1 MKEEKL
7 SLLQRCIKW
16 REANIKKTLYKGKT
30 VYPYIKFSGRYLY
43 SFCRFDLEVPDS
55 SDTEL
60 SDR

>member
-16 REANIKKTLYKGKT
+16 REANIKGKA

-43 SFCRFDLEVPDS
+43 SLCRFDLEVPDS
-55 SDTEL
+55 SDTEF